1 MTAPPN
7 SALAYSPDAAP
18 GAAPASSA
26 VRQLRLTDFRNY
38 RQLRL
43 DCGSEP
49 VVLVG
54 PNGAGK
60 TNLLEALSLLV
71 PGRGLRRARLDEI
84 CRRVIGPRA
93 SGPQEAGEI
102 LRPGSGQA
110 AAVPATTTWAVAATL
125 DTPDGRIAIGT
136 GLEPARNSGTL
147 RRAVRIDGRPAAS
160 QTVLGLHVAAVWLTP
175 QLDRLF
181 LDGPGERRRFLD
193 RLVTA
198 LHPQHAGDAAAY
210 DNAMR
215 QRSRLLAEGNGDR
228 HWATALEDTMARHG
242 VALAANRADTVQ
254 RLDAAARLGVGPFPR
269 ASLAMAGEIDDW
281 VASLPAIDAEDRL
294 RARLAASRLRDGESG
309 TTSYG
314 PHRSDLAVRHLDLDL
329 PAAEGS
335 TGQQKA
341 LLVSIALAHARL
353 VALLR
358 GSAPLL
364 LLDEIAAHLDAERR
378 AALFDEVLALGVQS
392 WMTGTDAEL
401 FAPLAGRAQLLR
413 VADGT
418 ISAA

>member
-1 MTAPPN
+1 MTAAPN
-7 SALAYSPDAAP
+7 SALAYSSDAAT
-18 GAAPASSA
+18 GAAPAVLA
-26 VRQLRLTDFRNY
+26 VRQLRLSDFRNY

-43 DCGSEP
+43 DCGPEP

-54 PNGAGK
+54 ANGAGK
-60 TNLLEALSLLV
+60 TNLLEALSYLA

-84 CRRVIGPRA
+84 CRRARQGEPDAA
-93 SGPQEAGEI
+93 S
-102 LRPGSGQA
+102 
-110 AAVPATTTWAVAATL
+110 WAVAATI
-125 DTPDGRIAIGT
+125 DTPGGRLAIGT
-136 GLEPARNSGTL
+136 GLEAGRSDSGL
-147 RRAVRIDGRPAAS
+147 PRRSVRIDGRTASS
-160 QTVLGLHVAAVWLTP
+160 QTALGQHVAAVWLTP

-198 LHPQHAGDAAAY
+198 LHPEHAGHAAAY
-210 DNAMR
+210 DNALR
-215 QRSRLLAEGNGDR
+215 QRNRLLADGGRDA
-228 HWATALEDTMARHG
+228 HWFTALEDTMARHG
-242 VALAANRADTVQ
+242 VALAANRADTVH

-269 ASLAMAGEIDDW
+269 AALAMAGEIDAW
-281 VASLPAIDAEDRL
+281 LEAMPALDAEDRL
-294 RARLAASRLRDGESG
+294 RAELAASRLRDGEQG
-309 TTSYG
+309 TTSCG
-314 PHRSDLAVRHLDLDL
+314 PHRSDLAVRHLDL

-353 VALLR
+353 VALSR

-378 AALFDEVLALGVQS
+378 TALFDEVVALGVQC

-401 FAPLAGRAQLLR
+401 FAPLAGRAQILR
-413 VADGT
+413 VTDGS
-418 ISAA
+418 IAAA

>member
-7 SALAYSPDAAP
+7 SALAYSPDAAS
-18 GAAPASSA
+18 GAAPAILA

-43 DCGSEP
+43 ECDLRP

-54 PNGAGK
+54 ANGAGK
-60 TNLLEALSLLV
+60 TNLLEALSFLA
-71 PGRGLRRARLDEI
+71 PGRGLRRARLDEVSRLDEV
-84 CRRVIGPRA
+84 CRRVRDDEP
-93 SGPQEAGEI
+93 SPN
-102 LRPGSGQA
+102 
-110 AAVPATTTWAVAATL
+110 WAVAATL
-125 DTPDGRIAIGT
+125 DTPEGRLAIGT
-136 GLEPARNSGTL
+136 GLESAKNPGGL
-147 RRAVRIDGRPAAS
+147 PRRVVRIDGRPAAS
-160 QTVLGLHVAAVWLTP
+160 QTALGRHVAAVWLTP

-181 LDGPGERRRFLD
+181 LDGASDRRRFLD

-198 LHPQHAGDAAAY
+198 LHPEHAGDVAAY
-210 DNAMR
+210 ENALR
-215 QRSRLLAEGNGDR
+215 QRSRLLGEGNRDP
-228 HWATALEDTMARHG
+228 HWFTALEDTMARHG

-269 ASLAMAGEIDDW
+269 ASLAMAGEIDGW
-281 VASLPAIDAEDRL
+281 IAAMAALDAEDRL
-294 RARLAASRLRDGESG
+294 RSELAASRLRDAEAG
-309 TTSYG
+309 TTSIG

-341 LLVSIALAHARL
+341 VLVSIALAHARL
-353 VALLR
+353 VALSR
-358 GSAPLL
+358 GRPPLL

-378 AALFDEVLALGVQS
+378 LALFDEVVALGAQS

-401 FAPLAGRAQLLR
+401 FKPLAGRAQLLH
-413 VADGT
+413 VADGS
-418 ISAA
+418 IAAT

>member
-1 MTAPPN
+1 MTLSV
-7 SALAYSPDAAP
+7 SALAHSPDAAP
-18 GAAPASSA
+18 GAAPALLA

-43 DCGSEP
+43 DCGPEP

-60 TNLLEALSLLV
+60 TNLIEALSFLA
-71 PGRGLRRARLDEI
+71 PGRGLRRARLDEVA
-84 CRRVIGPRA
+84 RRPD
-93 SGPQEAGEI
+93 
-102 LRPGSGQA
+102 
-110 AAVPATTTWAVAATL
+110 ATSWAVAATF
-125 DTPDGRIAIGT
+125 DTPEGRLAIGT
-136 GLEPARNSGTL
+136 GLEPARGEGGVP
-147 RRAVRIDGRPAAS
+147 RRVVRIDGRPASS
-160 QTVLGLHVAAVWLTP
+160 QTALGLHVAAVWLTP

-181 LDGPGERRRFLD
+181 LDGPGERRRFVD

-198 LHPQHAGDAAAY
+198 LHPEHAGDVAAY
-210 DNAMR
+210 ENALR
-215 QRSRLLAEGNGDR
+215 QRARLLADGTRDP
-228 HWATALEDTMARHG
+228 HWFTALEDTMARHG

-269 ASLAMAGEIDDW
+269 VALAMSGEVDGWI
-281 VASLPAIDAEDRL
+281 AAMAAIDAEDRL
-294 RARLAASRLRDGESG
+294 RAELAANRLRDAEAG
-309 TTSYG
+309 TTSTG

-353 VALLR
+353 VTLSR
-358 GSAPLL
+358 GRPPLL
-364 LLDEIAAHLDAERR
+364 LLDEIAAHLDSERR
-378 AALFDEVLALGVQS
+378 AALFEEVVALGVQS

-401 FAPLAGRAQLLR
+401 FRPLAGRAQVLH
-413 VADGT
+413 VADGAVVE
-418 ISAA
+418 S

>member
-7 SALAYSPDAAP
+7 SALAYSPDAAT
-18 GAAPASSA
+18 GAAPAILA

-43 DCGSEP
+43 DCDLTP

-54 PNGAGK
+54 ANGAGK
-60 TNLLEALSLLV
+60 TNLLEALSFLA
-71 PGRGLRRARLDEI
+71 PGRGLRRARLDEV
-84 CRRVIGPRA
+84 CRRARGEDPDA
-93 SGPQEAGEI
+93 AG
-102 LRPGSGQA
+102 
-110 AAVPATTTWAVAATL
+110 WAVAATL
-125 DTPDGRIAIGT
+125 DTPEGRLAIGT
-136 GLEPARNSGTL
+136 GLEAGRGEGGML

-160 QTVLGLHVAAVWLTP
+160 QTALGLHVAAVWLTP

-181 LDGPGERRRFLD
+181 LDGATDRRRFVD

-198 LHPQHAGDAAAY
+198 LHPEHAGNVAAY
-210 DNAMR
+210 ENAVR
-215 QRSRLLAEGNGDR
+215 QRGRLLADGRQGSNRDP
-228 HWATALEDTMARHG
+228 HWFTALEDTMARHG

-269 ASLAMAGEIDDW
+269 AALAMAGEVDGWI
-281 VASLPAIDAEDRL
+281 ATMAALDAEDRL
-294 RARLAASRLRDGESG
+294 REALAASRLRDAEAG
-309 TTSYG
+309 TTSVG

-341 LLVSIALAHARL
+341 VLVSIALAHARL
-353 VALLR
+353 VALSR
-358 GSAPLL
+358 GRPPLL

-378 AALFDEVLALGVQS
+378 EALFDEVVALGAQC
-392 WMTGTDAEL
+392 WMTGTDAGL
-401 FAPLAGRAQLLR
+401 FTPLAGRAQVLR
-413 VADGT
+413 VADGS
-418 ISAA
+418 IAAP

>member
-1 MTAPPN
+1 MTAAPDI
-7 SALAYSPDAAP
+7 SAFAYPPDAVT
-18 GAAPASSA
+18 GAAPAILA

-43 DCGSEP
+43 DCGPEP

-54 PNGAGK
+54 ANGAGK
-60 TNLLEALSLLV
+60 TNLLEALSFLA
-71 PGRGLRRARLDEI
+71 PGRGLRRARLDEV
-84 CRRVIGPRA
+84 CR
-93 SGPQEAGEI
+93 QE
-102 LRPGSGQA
+102 RNDQ
-110 AAVPATTTWAVAATL
+110 PATSWAVAATL
-125 DTPDGRIAIGT
+125 DTSTGRLAIGT
-136 GLEPARNSGTL
+136 GLEPARSEGSL
-147 RRAVRIDGRPAAS
+147 PRRVVRIDGRAAQS
-160 QTVLGLHVAAVWLTP
+160 QTALGLHVAAVWLTP

-198 LHPQHAGDAAAY
+198 LHPEHAGDVAAY
-210 DNAMR
+210 ENALR
-215 QRSRLLAEGNGDR
+215 QRSRLLGEGNRDP
-228 HWATALEDTMARHG
+228 HWFTALEDTMARHG

-269 ASLAMAGEIDDW
+269 AALAMSGEIDTW
-281 VASLPAIDAEDRL
+281 LAAMAAVDAEDRL
-294 RARLAASRLRDGESG
+294 RTELAAGRLRDAEAG
-309 TTSYG
+309 TTSCG

-353 VALLR
+353 VALSR
-358 GSAPLL
+358 GRPPLL

-378 AALFDEVLALGVQS
+378 AGLFDEVVALGAQS
-392 WMTGTDAEL
+392 WMSGTDADL
-401 FAPLAGRAQLLR
+401 FKPLAGRAQVLH

-418 ISAA
+418 IAAH

>member
-1 MTAPPN
+1 MTAPPIN
-7 SALAYSPDAAP
+7 ALAYSPDAVT
-18 GAAPASSA
+18 GAAPALLA

-43 DCGSEP
+43 DCDITP
-49 VVLVG
+49 VVMVG

-60 TNLLEALSLLV
+60 TNLLEALSFLV
-71 PGRGLRRARLDEI
+71 PGRGLRRAKLDEV
-84 CRRVIGPRA
+84 CRRTRTD
-93 SGPQEAGEI
+93 E
-102 LRPGSGQA
+102 
-110 AAVPATTTWAVAATL
+110 PAPTSWAVAATL
-125 DTPDGRIAIGT
+125 DTPDGRLAIGT
-136 GLEPARNSGTL
+136 GLEPARSEASL
-147 RRAVRIDGRPAAS
+147 PRRVVRIDGRPAAS
-160 QTVLGLHVAAVWLTP
+160 QTALGLHVAAVWLTP

-198 LHPQHAGDAAAY
+198 LHPQHAGDVAAY
-210 DNAMR
+210 ENALR
-215 QRSRLLAEGNGDR
+215 QRARLLGEGNRDP
-228 HWATALEDTMARHG
+228 HWFTALEDTMARHG

-269 ASLAMAGEIDDW
+269 AALAMAGEIDGW
-281 VASLPAIDAEDRL
+281 IAAMAALDAEDRL
-294 RARLAASRLRDGESG
+294 RAQLAANRLRDAEAG
-309 TTSYG
+309 TTSCG

-353 VALLR
+353 VALSR
-358 GSAPLL
+358 GRPPLL

-378 AALFDEVLALGVQS
+378 AALFDEVVALGVQS
-392 WMTGTDAEL
+392 WMTGTDADL
-401 FAPLAGRAQLLR
+401 FKPLASRAQLLR
-413 VADGT
+413 VADGS
-418 ISAA
+418 IAAN

>member
-1 MTAPPN
+1 MTPSLN
-7 SALAYSPDAAP
+7 ALAHNPDAAP
-18 GAAPASSA
+18 GAAPALLA

-43 DCGSEP
+43 DCGPEP

-60 TNLLEALSLLV
+60 TNLIEALSFLA
-71 PGRGLRRARLDEI
+71 PGRGLRRARLDEVS
-84 CRRVIGPRA
+84 RWPDAA
-93 SGPQEAGEI
+93 S
-102 LRPGSGQA
+102 
-110 AAVPATTTWAVAATL
+110 WAVAATL
-125 DTPDGRIAIGT
+125 DTPEGRLAVGT
-136 GLEPARNSGTL
+136 GLEPPRGEGGVP
-147 RRAVRIDGRPAAS
+147 RRVVRIDGRPAGS
-160 QTVLGLHVAAVWLTP
+160 QTALGLHVAAVWLTP

-181 LDGPGERRRFLD
+181 LDGAGERRRFVD

-198 LHPQHAGDAAAY
+198 LHPEHAGDVAAY
-210 DNAMR
+210 ENALR
-215 QRSRLLAEGNGDR
+215 QRARLLAEGNRDP
-228 HWATALEDTMARHG
+228 HWFTALEDTMARHG

-269 ASLAMAGEIDDW
+269 AALAMTGEVDGWI
-281 VASLPAIDAEDRL
+281 ATMAALDAEDRL
-294 RARLAASRLRDGESG
+294 RAELAANRLRDGEAG
-309 TTSYG
+309 TTSMG

-353 VALLR
+353 VTLSR
-358 GSAPLL
+358 GRPPLL
-364 LLDEIAAHLDAERR
+364 LLDEIAAHLDSERR
-378 AALFDEVLALGVQS
+378 AALFEEVVALGVQS

-401 FAPLAGRAQLLR
+401 FRPLAGRAQVLH
-413 VADGT
+413 VAEGAV
-418 ISAA
+418 AAD